1 MATASNVQ
9 SLYIA
14 YFGRPAD
21 SSGLTWWTVDAG
33 ADASLES
40 IANNFAS
47 SPEFKDSISG
57 KTTEAVVNDFYTN
70 LFGRAA
76 DVDGLKFWTNQISL
90 GNTTLQEVGLNIGQA
105 AITGA
110 ANSDQVAITSKIT
123 ASTNWTTDS
132 GSTTANILAYQGA
145 AAVTAGVNFLLP
157 VLTTATIPT
166 AAATTAAVAALT
178 AAEGSGET
186 YTLTTFTD
194 VVSSTGTSQLSTGS
208 GAIQA
213 TSAFK
218 LDGSNQ
224 IVNASSR
231 AVFGG
236 GGQADNLSDSSTAD
250 SDTINVT
257 AGTNI
262 ATAGA
267 AATVTNIENVVYT
280 VANEGGNTFI
290 GTAAAGAIYTGA
302 STLTVSGTVAN
313 AATTTIT
320 AGAATGITT
329 VDTTGM
335 TAGNALSAMA
345 INATNAGN
353 TITAGSM
360 NDTITSGNG
369 ADTIDAGA
377 GTNVIAAIGVGG
389 GADTVNHGAGT
400 SAINITGIGA
410 LTLVATATGANITS
424 AAGITSTS
432 SASTS
437 TAAVSF
443 TGNTGRDTFTGG
455 AGADTI
461 VGGAASDNLTGGAG
475 ADVFGATNNFAA
487 QGTSVAQSAQSTASI
502 AVIAAGDTITFATGA
517 VIGNVDIVTD
527 FVSGTDTMDVVTA
540 NSITNAVGTAG
551 TLVGVAN
558 TNYVLF
564 GSYAEATGVFTIAGT
579 YSAANND
586 ALVIVGDGIATLQA
600 QTANQLLTN
609 MGSII
614 VAADFV

>member
-47 SPEFKDSISG
+47 STEFKDSIAG
-57 KTTEAVVNDFYTN
+57 KTTESVVSSFYTS

-76 DVDGLKFWTNQISL
+76 DVDGLKFWTNQINL
-90 GNTTLQEVGLNIGQA
+90 GNTTLQQVGLNIGQA

-132 GSTTANILAYQGA
+132 GLTTANILAYQGA
-145 AAVTAGVNFLLP
+145 AAVIAGVNFLTP

-166 AAATTAAVAALT
+166 DAATTAAVAALT
-178 AAEGSGET
+178 ATTGAGES
-186 YTLTTFTD
+186 YSLTTFTD
-194 VVSSTGTSQLSTGS
+194 VVTSTGTNQLATGS

-213 TSAFK
+213 SSAFK

-236 GGQADNLSDSSTAD
+236 GAQADNLADSSTAD

-257 AGTNI
+257 AGANI
-262 ATAGA
+262 STAGA
-267 AATVTNIENVVYT
+267 GATVTNIENLVYT
-280 VANEGGNTFI
+280 VAAEGGNTFI
-290 GTAAAGAIYTGA
+290 GTAALGSLYTGA
-302 STLTVSGTVAN
+302 SSLTVSGTVAN
-313 AATTTIT
+313 AVTTTIT
-320 AGAATGITT
+320 AGATTGITT
-329 VDTTGM
+329 VNTTGM
-335 TAGNALSAMA
+335 TGGNAASAMA

-353 TITAGSM
+353 TITAGAM

-400 SAINITGIGA
+400 STINITGTGA
-410 LTLVATATGANITS
+410 LTLAATATGAAVTS
-424 AAGITSTS
+424 AAGIASTTN
-432 SASTS
+432 ASTS

-443 TGNTGRDTFTGG
+443 TGLTGRDTFTGG
-455 AGADTI
+455 TGADTI
-461 VGGAASDNLTGGAG
+461 VGGAASDTLTSGGG

-487 QGTSVAQSAQSTASI
+487 QGSSVVQSGQTLAGANF
-502 AVIAAGDTITFATGA
+502 AAADTITFATGA
-517 VIGNVDIVTD
+517 VVGNVDIVTD
-527 FVSGTDTMDVVTA
+527 FVSGTDTLDVVTA
-540 NSITNAVGTAG
+540 NAFTNAVGTAG

-558 TNYVLF
+558 TTYVLF
-564 GSYAEATGVFTIAGT
+564 GAYAAATGVFTIAAT

-586 ALVIVGDGIATLQA
+586 AIVIVGDGAATLRA

-609 MGSII
+609 MGAIL